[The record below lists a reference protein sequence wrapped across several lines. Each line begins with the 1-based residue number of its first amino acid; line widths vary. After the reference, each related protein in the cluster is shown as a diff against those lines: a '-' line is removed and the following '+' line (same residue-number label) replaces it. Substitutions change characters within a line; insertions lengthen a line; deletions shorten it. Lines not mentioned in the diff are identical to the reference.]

1 MLKKTKEGIKIL
13 KKMPKKEKR
22 KTLNKIH
29 FINFKKVAVAKQKK
43 FLKSNQG
50 RNKNTKQNRLSI
62 ITEGGRLSNS
72 CFVYIFT
79 FLKENVTILRSIVKF
94 YL

>member
-29 FINFKKVAVAKQKK
+29 LINFKKVAVAKAKEETK
-43 FLKSNQG
+43 ML
-50 RNKNTKQNRLSI
+50 NKIDFQ
-62 ITEGGRLSNS
+62 
-72 CFVYIFT
+72 
-79 FLKENVTILRSIVKF
+79 
-94 YL
+94 